1 MPKQPK
7 LTKKMLSVLDKAEVR
22 TIIMTGMGVKPE
34 TAYQA
39 DVKWCI
45 DHIYTNQE
53 EFSQAD
59 LESIEMR
66 KFRNPSVY
74 IYVRKLQGFLK
85 GANEAPAW
93 PPTPE
98 EMENAP
104 QTKITEVFKPVVAD
118 IVVTDS
124 ATQTEATEVEEVS
137 DVDEV
142 TDTEMT
148 PRAHA
153 ITAPRNIGSSDKV
166 TFSKVSGF
174 GNNKNVADETSNQH
188 NFDELLQKTVEAYS
202 TVDNNVLEVQTSLA
216 KLEGF
221 TQAKLSEIHCRMSD
235 IEKSLL
241 FIINSAIL
249 PEGQEIVSLNQIPS
263 PPY

>member
-1 MPKQPK
+1 
-7 LTKKMLSVLDKAEVR
+7 
-22 TIIMTGMGVKPE
+22 MTGMGVKPE

-74 IYVRKLQGFLK
+74 IYVRKLQGFLN

-98 EMENAP
+98 EMENAT
-104 QTKITEVFKPVVAD
+104 QTKITEAFKPVVAEL
-118 IVVTDS
+118 VVTDTTT
-124 ATQTEATEVEEVS
+124 TQTEAPEFEEVSEVEVEEA
-137 DVDEV
+137 
-142 TDTEMT
+142 EMT

-153 ITAPRNIGSSDKV
+153 ITPPNNIGSNETVSF
-166 TFSKVSGF
+166 TKVSGF
-174 GNNKNVADETSNQH
+174 GNSKKEEASVPDQ
-188 NFDELLQKTVEAYS
+188 NFEELFQKTVEAYGI
-202 TVDNNVLEVQTSLA
+202 VDGNVLEVQTQLS

-221 TQAKLSEIHCRMSD
+221 TQTKLSEIHSRMTD